1 MVASAGYDF
10 RWTGLLGQ
18 VGGSGARIS
27 KFPMRH
33 LGVNTERIEIEL
45 AFDLKVVA
53 DDMGTLFLSAVA

>member
-1 MVASAGYDF
+1 
-10 RWTGLLGQ
+10 
-18 VGGSGARIS
+18 
-27 KFPMRH
+27 MRH